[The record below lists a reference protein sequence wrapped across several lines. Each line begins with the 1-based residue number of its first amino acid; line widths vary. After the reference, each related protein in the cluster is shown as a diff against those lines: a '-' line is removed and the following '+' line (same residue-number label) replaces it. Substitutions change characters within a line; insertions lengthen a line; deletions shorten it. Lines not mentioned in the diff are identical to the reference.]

1 MSECVLDRLE
11 KFMGRI
17 KRLQKRLD
25 NTDNTDN
32 LERLKAELHKHCKG
46 EWAEHGFL
54 NFLYMCWFSC
64 DSPDDPRK
72 AKWFQRMIQLMIEER
87 EDERLGRKTQQ
98 QL

>member
-25 NTDNTDN
+25 NTDD
-32 LERLKAELHKHCKG
+32 LERLKAELRKHYTG

-64 DSPDDPRK
+64 DMPDDPRK
-72 AKWFQRMIQLMIEER
+72 AKWFQRMIQFMIEER
-87 EDERLGRKTQQ
+87 EGENE
-98 QL
+98 